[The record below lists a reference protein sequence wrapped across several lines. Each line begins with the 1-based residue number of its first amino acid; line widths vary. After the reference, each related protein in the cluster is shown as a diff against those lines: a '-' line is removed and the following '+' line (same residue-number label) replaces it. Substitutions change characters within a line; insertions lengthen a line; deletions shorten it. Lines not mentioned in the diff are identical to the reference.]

1 MENKQETIFIK
12 GMRFFKPKDGAP
24 EFIKGNIVIEKKEFV
39 EFLNTCMTD
48 TVRIDLKK
56 SKEKG
61 TLYLTLNTF
70 NPMRRDEPKVEQ
82 KSDAIDYPQDDI
94 NSEEIPFK

>member
-1 MENKQETIFIK
+1 MEKQPTKFVT
-12 GMRFFKPKDGAP
+12 GMRFFKAREGAP
-24 EFIKGNIVIEKKEFV
+24 EFVKGNIVIEKKEFV

-48 TVRIDLKK
+48 TVRIDLLK

-70 NPMRRDEPKVEQ
+70 NPMKRDEAKVE
-82 KSDAIDYPQDDI
+82 KTLDEIAYPQDDI
-94 NSEEIPFK
+94 NPDDIPFN

>member
-1 MENKQETIFIK
+1 MEKQPTKFVQ
-12 GMRFFKPKDGAP
+12 GMRFFKAREGAP
-24 EFIKGNIVIEKKEFV
+24 EFVKGNIVIEKKEFV

-48 TVRIDLKK
+48 TVRIDLLK

-70 NPMRRDEPKVEQ
+70 NPMTKPKVEQ
-82 KSDAIDYPQDDI
+82 KSDAVDYPNDDLGGDV
-94 NSEEIPFK
+94 PF